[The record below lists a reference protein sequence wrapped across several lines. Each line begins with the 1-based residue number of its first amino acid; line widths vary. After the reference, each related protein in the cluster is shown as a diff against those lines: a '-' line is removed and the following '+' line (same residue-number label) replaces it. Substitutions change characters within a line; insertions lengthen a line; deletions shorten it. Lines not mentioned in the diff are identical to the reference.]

1 MYHYEYIETVLSQ
14 GIFLCRFFF
23 NSSQLPWKVAFPRF
37 QFGLAL
43 EDESDCMEDD
53 KEIAKM
59 VQSSQ

>member
-14 GIFLCRFFF
+14 GIFILQIFFI
-23 NSSQLPWKVAFPRF
+23 SSQLPWNVAFPRF
-37 QFGLAL
+37 HFGLVL

-53 KEIAKM
+53 RKIAKM